1 MYIPKNRIK
10 TNLYTPGNEFIF
22 KSDETNYIGHYYS
35 LYTGKFFTGKTPN
48 NPPNVEIIKQS
59 FKMDGV
65 WEQTS
70 NDVDFQQYAEN
81 YDGEVVPG
89 QFQNMEEVITYNLL
103 NKIDLSVT
111 SIIPQQHYP
120 NPNVEDY
127 ELGSFT
133 RYFCVKVNQN
143 IYLELSK
150 ETYKSLVDRDPNY
163 LWKPYIPFQ
172 LQWTLIGNQ
181 IEVFNTNRKL
191 VILTQQRGKI
201 RGLGRFLKEN
211 YLKFYK

>member
-10 TNLYTPGNEFIF
+10 TNLYTPGNEFIL
-22 KSDETNYIGHYYS
+22 KSDKSNYIGDYYS

-59 FKMDGV
+59 VKMDGV

-81 YDGEVVPG
+81 YDGEVIPG

-111 SIIPQQHYP
+111 LIIPQQFYP
-120 NPNVEDY
+120 NPNAEEY
-127 ELGSFT
+127 ALGTFT
-133 RYFCVKVNQN
+133 RYFCVKLNQP
-143 IYLELSK
+143 IYTELNK
-150 ETYKSLVDRDPNY
+150 ETYEALVKRDQNY
-163 LWKPYIPFQ
+163 PWQAYQPFK
-172 LQWTLIGNQ
+172 LQWTITGKSQ
-181 IEVFNTNRKL
+181 EVFNTNRNI
-191 VILTQQRGKI
+191 ILLAEKRQNL